1 VKKTLV
7 SRRLKQWL
15 RAAPWSHT
23 GLAERLKRRWDM
35 RVVLTSGD
43 VEAVRRADPA
53 ETVVFKPY
61 TGAQILA
68 ALAGR
73 RRED

>member
-1 VKKTLV
+1 
-7 SRRLKQWL
+7 
-15 RAAPWSHT
+15 
-23 GLAERLKRRWDM
+23 M